1 MSANLAEALANS
13 GFTHVLTLDEN
24 GGDPQTSALNPKH
37 FEDATKP
44 GAGGLRAFARLL
56 GATEREEGAS
66 QFEGLTKEASE
77 ALAIFE
83 IQGPVGIGGI
93 RNPPLSHERLGL
105 VGSFMATAVQ
115 TGSFQRDFG
124 WVPPGGRPFTELETF
139 LFSACRLH
147 GGWTEKKRDL
157 WFDQFPPESAGG
169 SGGTPRPDSIEALIR
184 RSTPKHPHGYQY
196 FWRLNP
202 QLAFRHDAVS
212 PGGTGAPLT
221 PAERGTFYG
230 LAAQALQQAVAS
242 GKVDGKPFEPSQEG
256 VSLYWEDFL
265 LIVPT
270 LVRLLGET
278 TTLDKLETLLTQG
291 VPTRPSTTA
300 KPASTF
306 TDADRQ
312 NLLAMLARLETLL
325 APAGQIGQ
333 RSVV

>member
-1 MSANLAEALANS
+1 MSANIAEALAAA
-13 GFTHVLTLDEN
+13 GFTHVLTLDES
-24 GGDPQTSALNPKH
+24 GGDPQSSTLQPEYFA
-37 FEDATKP
+37 DATKP
-44 GAGGLRAFARLL
+44 GAEGLRAFARLL

-66 QFEGLTKEASE
+66 QFEGLTKEAAE
-77 ALAIFE
+77 ALSIFE
-83 IQGPVGIGGI
+83 IQGPVGVGGI

-115 TGSFQRDFG
+115 TGSFRREFG
-124 WVPPGGRPFTELETF
+124 WAPAVGRQFTELEIY

-147 GGWTEKKRDL
+147 GGWTEKKRDP

-169 SGGTPRPDSIEALIR
+169 NGPRPDDIAALIHR
-184 RSTPKHPHGYQY
+184 PTAKHPRGYSY

-202 QLAFRHDAVS
+202 QVAFRHDAVS
-212 PGGTGAPLT
+212 PGGMGAPLT
-221 PAERGTFYG
+221 PAERAEFYS

-256 VSLYWEDFL
+256 ASLYWEDFL

-270 LVRLLGET
+270 LVRLLGGT
-278 TTLDKLETLLTQG
+278 TTLDKLETLLAG
-291 VPTRPSTTA
+291 VPTRPATTA
-300 KPASTF
+300 KLSSTF

-333 RSVV
+333 RSA